1 METFYLPATKL
12 SPEINLN
19 PNTGLLTFKGRST
32 HENPVVFYEPIIQWL
47 QEYSKQPAPQTTL
60 HIYIDYFNTASSKCL
75 LDILKKTQH
84 IIETG
89 NSAIV
94 KWEYETGD
102 DAMHEA
108 GQDFSEIL
116 KFPFQFIESN

>member
-1 METFYLPATKL
+1 METLYLPATKI
-12 SPEINLN
+12 SPEITLN
-19 PNTGLLTFKGRST
+19 PDTGLQSLKGRST

-47 QEYSKQPAPQTTL
+47 HEYSKQPAPQTTL
-60 HIYIDYFNTASSKCL
+60 HIYVDYFNTASSKCL
-75 LDILKKTQH
+75 LDILKKAQD
-84 IIETG
+84 ISQTG
-89 NSAIV
+89 NSLSV

-108 GQDFSEIL
+108 GQDYSEIL